1 MLTSQIFRGRFV
13 TLIALSLLNFIFAAT
28 IAAQQPAGNSS
39 QTRSPATSAIT
50 GRVVSEGQ
58 PVPGATVFVVAIGST
73 NGQRTGTDNDGNFNA
88 EGLDAGAYRVSAS
101 SPGYVSEV
109 SPAVPDNPATYYRPG
124 DSVTLTL
131 IKGGVISGTVTN
143 GAGEPVVNATV
154 RAWRIRDSEGK
165 PIQNV
170 SQSRDRATDDRGY
183 YRLYGLQPG
192 SYIVSAG
199 GATQFFGGALGTN
212 AYASDAPTFAPASTR
227 DTAVEIAVSSGQEAT
242 ADIRYRGEPGH
253 SISGRVTG
261 AQPPA
266 PYLASVR
273 LTDVSGHATIGGT
286 TAARDDLAFQ
296 LNGVSDGD
304 YEISAI
310 TGSPNGETLVSAAR
324 RVSVKGSDVTGIE
337 LALAPLGSIAGR
349 VKFET
354 DSKLN
359 CGRRREYALHETVI
373 SARRALAEKPEAKA
387 SKDKT
392 GDAIEPAPILFAFT
406 EAVPNDRSEINL
418 RNLSSGTY
426 RLETRL
432 PAAGWYVK
440 AITLGPADQKQQ
452 SPKTTG
458 PNIPRDGI
466 MLKSGERVS
475 GLTVTIAE
483 GGASF
488 RGRVTVAEGQSLPPN
503 LRIYLVPAEKES
515 VADVLRFFETR
526 ADTDGSFSM
535 GNIAPGHYWMIG
547 RTADESEPATVKPI
561 RQDSALRSQVAKEA
575 EKAKNE
581 IQLQPCE
588 RIVDY
593 EIRYPPAPNDAKPK
607 P

>member
-1 MLTSQIFRGRFV
+1 MLTSQTFQGRF
-13 TLIALSLLNFIFAAT
+13 ASLLVPSLLTFLFAAT

-39 QTRSPATSAIT
+39 ETRTPATSAIT

-58 PVPGATVFVVAIGST
+58 PVPGATVFVVAIGSAS
-73 NGQRTGTDNDGNFNA
+73 GQRTGTDYDGNFKA
-88 EGLDAGAYRVSAS
+88 AGLDAGAYRISAS
-101 SPGYVSEV
+101 SPGYVSDV
-109 SPAVPDNPATYYRPG
+109 SPMIPNSPATYYRPG
-124 DSVTLTL
+124 DSVTLGL

-154 RAWRIRDSEGK
+154 RAWRIRDPEGK
-165 PIQNV
+165 PIQNAF
-170 SQSRDRATDDRGY
+170 QSRDRATDDRGY

-199 GATQFFGGALGTN
+199 GATQFGGPVGTN
-212 AYASDAPTFAPASTR
+212 AYVNDAPTFAPASTR
-227 DTAVEIAVSSGQEAT
+227 DTAVEIVVGSGQEAT

-253 SISGRVTG
+253 SISGRATG
-261 AQPPA
+261 AQPPS
-266 PYLASVR
+266 PFLVSVR

-286 TAARDDLAFQ
+286 TAARDDQAFQ

-310 TGSPNGETLVSAAR
+310 TGSPNGETFVSAAR

-337 LALAPLGSIAGR
+337 LGLAQLGSIAGR
-349 VKFET
+349 VNLET

-359 CGRRREYALHETVI
+359 CGRRRETFLRETVI

-392 GDAIEPAPILFAFT
+392 ADTIEPSAILFAFA
-406 EAVPNDRSEINL
+406 EAVPNDKNEINL
-418 RNLSSGTY
+418 RNLTSATY

-432 PAAGWYVK
+432 PAAGWYLK
-440 AITLGPADQKQQ
+440 AITVGPADQKQQ
-452 SPKTTG
+452 VPKTTG

-466 MLKSGERVS
+466 NLKSGERVS
-475 GLTVTIAE
+475 GLTVTITE
-483 GGASF
+483 GAASL
-488 RGRVTVAEGQSLPPN
+488 RGRAAATEGQGLPPN
-503 LRIYLVPAEKES
+503 LSVYLVPAEKES
-515 VADVLRFFETR
+515 ADDVLRFFEAR
-526 ADTDGSFSM
+526 VDSDTGFAI
-535 GNIAPGHYWMIG
+535 GNIAPGHYWMIE
-547 RTADESEPATVKPI
+547 RAADESDPAKVKPI
-561 RQDSALRSQVAKEA
+561 RQDSALRAQVLKEG
-575 EKAKNE
+575 EKTRNE
-581 IQLQPCE
+581 IQLQPCQ

-593 EIRYPPAPNDAKPK
+593 EMRYPPASFDTKPK